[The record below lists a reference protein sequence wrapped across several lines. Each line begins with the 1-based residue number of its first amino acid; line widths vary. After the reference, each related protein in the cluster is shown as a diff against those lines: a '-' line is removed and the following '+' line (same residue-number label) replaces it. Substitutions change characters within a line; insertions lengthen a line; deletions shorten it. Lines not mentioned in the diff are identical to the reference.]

1 MRGSPSIGSKGAETD
16 QGLDWNSYCRKQNA
30 MRIGY
35 VTTYDASDVR
45 EWSGLGYFIAKAL
58 ENQSIDVVP
67 IGPLTEYCDSTLRV
81 KHFFARYVT
90 RKGWLKE
97 REPRVLQSY
106 ADQVASRL
114 KTLAVDVVFSP
125 GTIPIS
131 YLECNLPIAFWTDA
145 TFAGMT
151 NFYPGR
157 SNLSKGSQRNG
168 NSMEQAALSRS
179 RLAIYSSD
187 WAAKTAK
194 DNYQVDDR
202 KVKVVPFGPNISRQQ
217 NLEDV
222 RRSIGQRP
230 TNCCNLLFVGVDW
243 YRKGGDIAVEIARDL
258 NQRGLK
264 TQLTIVGCTPADELP
279 AFVST
284 KGFLSKT
291 NQAKRARLDQLFA
304 ESHFVI
310 LPTRADCVPV
320 VIAEANSFG
329 VPVVASNVGGIPTV
343 VDHGVNGAMF
353 STQNFGGQAS
363 DFIFSA
369 MNDAMTYRQLAEC
382 ALGQYE
388 DRLNWNV
395 AGKKVKQLLEDH
407 CS

>member
-1 MRGSPSIGSKGAETD
+1 
-16 QGLDWNSYCRKQNA
+16 

-35 VTTYDASDVR
+35 VTTYDASDVT

-58 ENQSIDVVP
+58 ENQSIEVVP
-67 IGPLTEYCDSTLRV
+67 VGPLTEYSDSTLRA

-90 RKGWLKE
+90 RKRWLKE

-106 ADQVASRL
+106 ADQVASKL
-114 KTLAVDVVFSP
+114 KSLAVDVVFSP

-131 YLECNLPIAFWTDA
+131 YLECDLPIAFWTDA
-145 TFAGMT
+145 TCAGMT
-151 NFYPGR
+151 NFYPGW
-157 SNLSKGSQRNG
+157 SNLTKDSRRNG
-168 NSMEQAALSRS
+168 NSMEQAALSKC

-187 WAAKTAK
+187 WAAETAK
-194 DNYQVDDR
+194 GNYEVDAR
-202 KVKVVPFGPNISRQQ
+202 KVKVVPFGANISRQQ

-230 TNCCNLLFVGVDW
+230 MNYCKLLFVGVEW
-243 YRKGGDIAVEIARDL
+243 YRKGGDIAVEIARGL

-264 TQLTIVGCTPADELP
+264 TELTIVGCAPPEELP

-284 KGFLSKT
+284 NGFLSKT
-291 NQAKRARLDQLFA
+291 NEAKRSRLDQLFA

-329 VPVVASNVGGIPTV
+329 VPVVTSNVGGIPTV
-343 VDHGVNGAMF
+343 VNHGVNGAMF
-353 STQNFGGQAS
+353 PTESFAGQACE
-363 DFIFSA
+363 FILSA
-369 MNDAMTYRQLAEC
+369 MNDTATYRRLAEG

-395 AGKKVKQLLEDH
+395 AGQKVKKLLEDH

>member
-1 MRGSPSIGSKGAETD
+1 
-16 QGLDWNSYCRKQNA
+16 

-35 VTTYDASDVR
+35 VTTYDASDVTA
-45 EWSGLGYFIAKAL
+45 WSGLGYFIAKAL
-58 ENQSIDVVP
+58 ENQRIDVVRV
-67 IGPLTEYCDSTLRV
+67 GPLTEYCDSTLRA
-81 KHFFARYVT
+81 KHYLARYVT
-90 RKGWLKE
+90 RKQWLKQ
-97 REPRVLQSY
+97 REPRVLQAY
-106 ADQVASRL
+106 ADQVARKL

-131 YLECNLPIAFWTDA
+131 SLDCKPPIAFWTDA
-145 TFAGMT
+145 TCAGMT
-151 NFYPGR
+151 NFYPGW
-157 SNLSKGSQRNG
+157 SNLTKGSQRNA
-168 NSMEQAALSRS
+168 NSMEQAALSRC

-194 DNYQVDDR
+194 DNYEVDAG
-202 KVKVVPFGPNISRQQ
+202 KVKVVPFGANISRQQ

-222 RRSIGQRP
+222 RQSIGQRP
-230 TNCCNLLFVGVDW
+230 TNRCKLLFVGVEW
-243 YRKGGDIAVEIARDL
+243 YRKGGDIAVDIARGL

-264 TQLTIVGCTPADELP
+264 TELTIVGCTPPDELP
-279 AFVST
+279 AFVSA

-291 NQAKRARLDQLFA
+291 SEAKRSRLDQLFA

-329 VPVVASNVGGIPTV
+329 VPVVTSNVGGIPTV
-343 VDHGVNGAMF
+343 VNHGVSGALF
-353 STQNFGGQAS
+353 STQNFAGQAS

-369 MNDAMTYRQLAEC
+369 MNDNGAYRQLAEG

-388 DRLNWNV
+388 DRLNWDV
-395 AGKKVKQLLEDH
+395 AGRKVKELLEDH
-407 CS
+407 CG